1 MKTRGSIIPSVL
13 LITLSLSVAASIGIG
28 MWKHYGAELW
38 RATGASDPIS
48 SLLLQAFPLSS
59 KRVGPKN
66 NQKLSRVSQLL
77 EV

>member
-13 LITLSLSVAASIGIG
+13 LITLSLSAGAPIGIG

-38 RATGASDPIS
+38 RATAASDAIS
-48 SLLLQAFPLSS
+48 SLLFQTFPLSS
-59 KRVGPKN
+59 KRAGSKN
-66 NQKLSRVSQLL
+66 NQKLSSVRQLI